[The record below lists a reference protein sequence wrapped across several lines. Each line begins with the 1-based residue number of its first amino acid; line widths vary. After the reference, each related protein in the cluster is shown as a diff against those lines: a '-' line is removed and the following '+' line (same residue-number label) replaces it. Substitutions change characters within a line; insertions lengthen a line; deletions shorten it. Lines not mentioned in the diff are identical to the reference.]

1 MTSRGGCRSFSRDK
15 NGPPVVDR
23 SLGGAFGESGIKM
36 SDILFFFPH
45 TSSTLHFLELSLCA
59 CNSRV
64 EMAPKIPNLKYPK
77 AALILY
83 GGMIGVKDA
92 HLHPKTEMIFL
103 DGLMSGSNDAAI

>member
-1 MTSRGGCRSFSRDK
+1 MT
-15 NGPPVVDR
+15 
-23 SLGGAFGESGIKM
+23 
-36 SDILFFFPH
+36 FFFF
-45 TSSTLHFLELSLCA
+45 SSYIFYATFLELSLCA